1 MTGLELH
8 PRVRNFS
15 GATLANLPGLHSRN
29 TIRKNIERSFQLAY
43 IPALVYRVFVICDC
57 VLRES
62 LYEDGGHSAI
72 HRPDYSEE
80 FNLFILRNFGPL
92 AFAGVSAQEAG
103 LGLFENE
110 DAIFGVGAR
119 RQIREYG
126 GEPKDGNAAAESSC
140 HLDAPACK
148 RRQHSG

>member
-8 PRVRNFS
+8 PRVRNLVARPSRISQVCTLVTRSGRTSSVRFS
-15 GATLANLPGLHSRN
+15 LLTSPPSSIVYSSYVIVSSVNLSTRMEDTVPSIDR
-29 TIRKNIERSFQLAY
+29 TIAAHL
-43 IPALVYRVFVICDC
+43 
-57 VLRES
+57 
-62 LYEDGGHSAI
+62 
-72 HRPDYSEE
+72 
-80 FNLFILRNFGPL
+80 NLFILRNFGRL